1 MRGSP
6 MNHDSLNLLLRNLR
20 LFGMLKHAQE
30 LAITAEREGMTFLA
44 YLHLLAEVEHQE
56 RLARRTDRLRK
67 GSALPASKTLAN
79 LQQDRLSEPVRRQM
93 ATLCTGEFVTKA
105 RNVLAFGLPGRGK
118 THLLCAIGHAL
129 VDAGHT
135 VLFTPAFKLVQRLL
149 AAKAELR
156 LDKELRRLDHFDA
169 VIVDDIGYVQQ
180 NRDEMEVLFTF
191 LAERYERKSVLI
203 SSNLVFSQWDR
214 IFKDPMTTAA
224 AIDRLVH
231 HAHILE
237 LAGASFRTE
246 TAAKHKNLNTGDNYP
261 ASDNYPAKATTD
273 DEDSTNTTNPAA
285 AARAGG
291 PHPVSHGAEV
301 N

>member
-1 MRGSP
+1 

-191 LAERYERKSVLI
+191 LAERYERRSVI
-203 SSNLVFSQWDR
+203 ITSNLVFSEWDR

-224 AIDRLVH
+224 AIDRIVH
-231 HAHILE
+231 HSVILE
-237 LAGASFRTE
+237 MTGTSIRVEHAHSERARDPATDLPTTTTPPAA
-246 TAAKHKNLNTGDNYP
+246 TAADAKGTPPTTTTPTKTKNRNSKEVD
-261 ASDNYPAKATTD
+261 
-273 DEDSTNTTNPAA
+273 
-285 AARAGG
+285 
-291 PHPVSHGAEV
+291 GAM
-301 N
+301 